1 MFFYLRI
8 ILLGFIPSL
17 FAQTIENVDF
27 YVESQRIVVRYDLI
41 YPKPDTLINVSLDFR
56 NDKGD
61 KITPVSVTG
70 DLNKVKPGVGKHIN
84 WDALKDQAE
93 LSGKYKAEL
102 SIEQIKTIQI
112 GTQVWMVENLN
123 VDRFRNGDLI
133 HEARTNEAWQK
144 AGDNKQPA
152 WCYYDNDPKNGV
164 TYGKLYNWFAVNDPR
179 GLAPKGYHVPSD
191 AEWAILTNFCGG
203 ESVAGKKLKST
214 RGWNEDNNGID
225 LYGFTG
231 IPSGIRSHYDHL
243 QFGGVKEIA
252 IWWTST
258 KSLTGDAWYYGLSH
272 HDGIDKWG
280 SSEWTNDGE
289 LLREGHSIRCI
300 RD

>member
-41 YPKPDTLINVSLDFR
+41 YPTPDTLINVSLDFR

-102 SIEQIKTIQI
+102 CIDQIKTIQI

-133 HEARTNEAWQK
+133 PEARTEEAWQK

-152 WCYYDNDPKNGV
+152 WCYYNNDPKNGA
-164 TYGKLYNWFAVNDPR
+164 TYGKLYNWYAVNDPR
-179 GLAPKGYHVPSD
+179 GLAPKGYHVPRD
-191 AEWAILTNFCGG
+191 AEWTVLTNYGTHRGG
-203 ESVAGKKLKST
+203 FSGLPGGS
-214 RGWNEDNNGID
+214 RNSFGPYNEDGE
-225 LYGFTG
+225 YGF
-231 IPSGIRSHYDHL
+231 
-243 QFGGVKEIA
+243 
-252 IWWTST
+252 WWSATEDET
-258 KSLTGDAWYYGLSH
+258 INAWGRLMLYHNDNVDRGYFCKGEGLSVRC
-272 HDGIDKWG
+272 
-280 SSEWTNDGE
+280 
-289 LLREGHSIRCI
+289 LR
-300 RD
+300 D

>member
-1 MFFYLRI
+1 MRI
-8 ILLGFIPSL
+8 CIFSVILGFISSL

-41 YPKPDTLINVSLDFR
+41 YPKPDTLINISLVFR

-84 WDALKDQAE
+84 WDALKDQAV

-133 HEARTNEAWQK
+133 PEARTNEAWQK
-144 AGDNKQPA
+144 AGNNGQPA

-164 TYGKLYNWFAVNDPR
+164 TYGKLYNWYAVNDPR
-179 GLAPKGYHVPSD
+179 GLAPKGFHVPSD
-191 AEWAILTNFCGG
+191 AEWTVLTNYGTNRGG
-203 ESVAGKKLKST
+203 FSGLPGGYRYSYGTYVNVGNYGYWWSATESVTGNAWLRFLYYRNGSVGSGNNSKAG
-214 RGWNEDNNGID
+214 
-225 LYGFTG
+225 
-231 IPSGIRSHYDHL
+231 
-243 QFGGVKEIA
+243 
-252 IWWTST
+252 
-258 KSLTGDAWYYGLSH
+258 GLSV
-272 HDGIDKWG
+272 
-280 SSEWTNDGE
+280 
-289 LLREGHSIRCI
+289 RCLKY
-300 RD
+300 

>member
-41 YPKPDTLINVSLDFR
+41 YPTPDTLINVSLDFR

-102 SIEQIKTIQI
+102 CIDQIKTIQI
-112 GTQVWMVENLN
+112 GTQVWMVEN
-123 VDRFRNGDLI
+123 
-133 HEARTNEAWQK
+133 
-144 AGDNKQPA
+144 
-152 WCYYDNDPKNGV
+152 
-164 TYGKLYNWFAVNDPR
+164 
-179 GLAPKGYHVPSD
+179 
-191 AEWAILTNFCGG
+191 
-203 ESVAGKKLKST
+203 
-214 RGWNEDNNGID
+214 
-225 LYGFTG
+225 
-231 IPSGIRSHYDHL
+231 
-243 QFGGVKEIA
+243 
-252 IWWTST
+252 
-258 KSLTGDAWYYGLSH
+258 
-272 HDGIDKWG
+272 
-280 SSEWTNDGE
+280 
-289 LLREGHSIRCI
+289 
-300 RD
+300 